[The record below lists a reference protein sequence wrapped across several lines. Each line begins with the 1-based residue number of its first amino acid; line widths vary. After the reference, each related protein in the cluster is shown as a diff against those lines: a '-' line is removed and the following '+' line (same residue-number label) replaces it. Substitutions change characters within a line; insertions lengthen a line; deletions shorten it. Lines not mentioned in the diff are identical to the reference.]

1 MAKLPF
7 NKLGIKLDNSVEIIE
22 FNNNKIEIKKYLPI
36 QEKMVMVSN
45 IINLAAD
52 ENKFYNPM
60 KLEIFSVLEIIENY
74 TNINFTEKQKDDPAK
89 LYDSIISSGL
99 NKVIF
104 DSINPKEIEFIASS
118 LDLTVKAIYAYQ
130 NSVMGILDAISQDY
144 GDLKLDAES
153 IQKLLADPNNLSLLK
168 DVLTK
173 LG

>member
-7 NKLGIKLDNSVEIIE
+7 NKLGIKLNNSVETIE
-22 FNNNKIEIKKYLPI
+22 FNNNKIEVKKYLPI
-36 QEKMVMVSN
+36 HEKMVMVSN

-60 KLEIFSVLEIIENY
+60 KLEIFGVLETIENY

-89 LYDSIISSGL
+89 LYDLVIESGL
-99 NKVIF
+99 FSAIENAI
-104 DSINPKEIEFIASS
+104 DINEQAFIAEAIES
-118 LDLTVKAIYAYQ
+118 TVQAIYSYQ
-130 NSVMGILDAISQDY
+130 NSVMGILDAVSQDY
-144 GDLKLDAES
+144 SNLKFDAEG
-153 IQKLLADPNNLSLLK
+153 IQKLLADPNNLTLLK